1 MEDLLLC
8 ISSKTKDVNTVVVFY
23 NTKPRVAHSG

>member
-8 ISSKTKDVNTVVVFY
+8 ISFKTKDVNACFY
-23 NTKPRVAHSG
+23 NTKPQLAHSA